1 MLFFLTVSSPGVPR
15 FSQIFHGSVTQ
26 IPRELPGSFAIVES
40 AIAALCAV
48 IMVAL
53 CNRADHYIFIL
64 FLLLLLFPFFS
75 SPNLSSR
82 RLDVYH
88 ASAHGVVLV

>member
-1 MLFFLTVSSPGVPR
+1 LLFFLTVSSPGVPR

-53 CNRADHYIFIL
+53 CNGADHYIFAVW
-64 FLLLLLFPFFS
+64 FLLYFFFLFS
-75 SPNLSSR
+75 SPNLSGR

-88 ASAHGVVLV
+88 TSSHGVALA